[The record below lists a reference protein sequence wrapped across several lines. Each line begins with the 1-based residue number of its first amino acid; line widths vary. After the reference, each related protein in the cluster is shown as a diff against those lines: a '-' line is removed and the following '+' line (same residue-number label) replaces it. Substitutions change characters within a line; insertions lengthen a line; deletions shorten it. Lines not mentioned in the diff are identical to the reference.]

1 MRKLSKLLLT
11 GVVALGL
18 GLTACNNDTPE
29 VDTKGGT
36 HARVTVQQ
44 AKVSGTRAVDDGQ
57 RDVVGTGEENDVT
70 GGYLFFKANPG
81 IGLDM
86 VNTTPGAAAT
96 NAIWSSQVIETAPM
110 NNVTFAILLN
120 NRLTLNLADYSPTKT
135 FSIDDLDNVI
145 GASGFLM
152 TSTVEADANTK
163 DIVAGISEADA
174 GNIANRDDETKNN
187 FNLDVERVVAKVQVH
202 KPEGDYST
210 NGVPAGTID
219 FDNLTYAMAGSAKE
233 SYLFRDNA
241 GSRVMDETSKRYA
254 GFTSAI
260 HTLANPEL
268 QKMSDAGL
276 NTNFNARS
284 FNDHAATNSLASTA
298 GIYFLENSTDQ
309 VVEGAGKLFY
319 NRIAYVKVYATF
331 LPSAGQ
337 KIENGVLVD
346 ATAADFAAAKPEY
359 SVSVTD
365 EWYEANKDKD
375 GLNFTGAPGAWM
387 LVLNE
392 PAGTF
397 YLGADGI
404 FYYGLDAARMAGNA
418 TAKKYVMGKMVYK
431 TPANSQMNEDRTFTE
446 YADTRRNNIYHLTID
461 GFAGLGENYDWT
473 DPEDPNIPKPG
484 DNPDEPE
491 TPDDPVDPLKTFM
504 RVHAK
509 VLNWNLVNRN
519 VTLK

>member
-57 RDVVGTGEENDVT
+57 QDVVGTAEEDTVT

-81 IGLDM
+81 IGLTM
-86 VNTTPGAAAT
+86 KNTTPGAAGT

-110 NNVTFAILLN
+110 DDVTFAILLN
-120 NRLTLNLADYSPTKT
+120 NRLTLNLVDYSPTKT
-135 FSIDDLDNVI
+135 FSIDDLDTVI
-145 GASGFLM
+145 GANGFLM
-152 TSTVEADANTK
+152 TSTAEAAANTK
-163 DIVAGISEADA
+163 DIVAGVSEADA
-174 GNIANRDDETKNN
+174 GNIANIDDETQNN

-202 KPEGDYST
+202 KPAGPYST
-210 NGVPAGTID
+210 DGVPAGKID
-219 FDNLTYAMAGSAKE
+219 FDSLTYAMAGSAKE

-260 HTLANPEL
+260 HTLAKPEL

-309 VVEGAGKLFY
+309 VVEDAGELFY

-337 KIENGVLVD
+337 KIEDGVLVE
-346 ATAADFAAAKPEY
+346 ATRADFEAPKPEY

-365 EWYEANKDKD
+365 EWHDANPYLDY
-375 GLNFTGAPGAWM
+375 TGAAGAWM

-392 PAGTF
+392 DKGTF
-397 YLGADGI
+397 YVGADGI

-418 TAKKYVMGKMVYK
+418 TAKKYVGGKMVYK
-431 TPANSQMNEDRTFTE
+431 TPANSQMNEDKTFTQ